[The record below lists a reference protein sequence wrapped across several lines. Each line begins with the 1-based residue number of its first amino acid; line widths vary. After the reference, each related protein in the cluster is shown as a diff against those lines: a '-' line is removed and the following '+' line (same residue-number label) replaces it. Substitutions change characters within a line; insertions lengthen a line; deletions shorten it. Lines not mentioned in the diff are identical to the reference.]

1 MSTGLNEYYI
11 HSTDNNFSIGGGGG
25 GDGLY
30 VDKSFTVES
39 KPSQTFG
46 NEAFVKGIGEIVGFE
61 LWSINFN

>member
-11 HSTDNNFSIGGGGG
+11 HSTENNFSFGGGG

-30 VDKSFTVES
+30 IDKAFTVES

-46 NEAFVKGIGEIVGFE
+46 NEGFVNGTGEIVGFE
-61 LWSINFN
+61 IWSINF